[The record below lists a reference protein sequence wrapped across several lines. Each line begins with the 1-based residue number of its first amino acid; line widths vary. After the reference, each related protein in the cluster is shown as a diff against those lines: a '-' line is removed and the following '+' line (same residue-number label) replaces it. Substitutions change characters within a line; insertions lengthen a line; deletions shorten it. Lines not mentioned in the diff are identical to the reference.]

1 MDQIYQYNESIL
13 AFLYVFLRQSLW
25 ESSWYSQM
33 HVLLLQKRMSTT
45 FSHLIVAAVFVLNPG
60 DTCVGAKPTPEIYST
75 KNILLSSESVF
86 IVEFTLKC
94 DNNAKV

>member
-1 MDQIYQYNESIL
+1 MFVRLKYKCM
-13 AFLYVFLRQSLW
+13 VH
-25 ESSWYSQM
+25 QM
-33 HVLLLQKRMSTT
+33 HVLCHKKISSTFIAT
-45 FSHLIVAAVFVLNPG
+45 VFVLNPG

-75 KNILLSSESVF
+75 RNILLSSESVF